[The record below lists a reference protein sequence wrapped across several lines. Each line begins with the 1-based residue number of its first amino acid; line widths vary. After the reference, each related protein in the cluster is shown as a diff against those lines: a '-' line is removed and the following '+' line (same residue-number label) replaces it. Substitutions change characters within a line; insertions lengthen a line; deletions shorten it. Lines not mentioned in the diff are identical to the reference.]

1 MFNTDWDFSRRCW
14 TKLAAASRKVDRRT
28 LKTRAALLTV
38 FRELVLLHGYAA
50 VAVGDIVRQ
59 ANIGHSTFYLHFSSK
74 RELLKHSLEGPC
86 AGLAACVDGGS
97 APERLSPLLKHFHEQ
112 RHINR
117 VFFEDPLRSIWVG
130 CLASTIERK
139 LRGTPGHARSH
150 RTLPVSLVA
159 STIAEMQ
166 IAMIIHWLKRS
177 GSVSPERMAMA
188 ILTSTRALL
197 SSSTRAP

>member
-1 MFNTDWDFSRRCW
+1 MLWA
-14 TKLAAASRKVDRRT
+14 KLVAASRKVDRRT

-50 VAVGDIVRQ
+50 VAVGDIIRQ
-59 ANIGHSTFYLHFSSK
+59 ANIGRSTFYLHFSSK
-74 RELLKHSLEGPC
+74 RQLLKLSLEGPS
-86 AGLAACVDGGS
+86 AGLAACVDRDS
-97 APERLSPLLKHFHEQ
+97 APERLSPLLKHFQDQ

-130 CLASTIERK
+130 CLASAIERK
-139 LRGTPGHARSH
+139 LRGNPDHARGH

-166 IAMIIHWLKRS
+166 IAMIVHWLKRS
-177 GSVSPERMAMA
+177 GSVSPERMAAA
-188 ILTSTRALL
+188 ILANTRALL
-197 SSSTRAP
+197 SSSACMP